1 METDNRPLSIRF
13 EETKTNIAQICNESG
28 LPAFGLAYLLGG
40 LAKEA
45 EALIRKQYENDLEI
59 WKMHNENESD
69 S

>member
-13 EETKTNIAQICNESG
+13 EETKMAIAKICNESG
-28 LPAFGLAYLLGG
+28 LPAFGLAYLLDG

-45 EALIRKQYENDLEI
+45 ESLIRKQYESDLEI
-59 WKMHNENESD
+59 WKTQNESD

>member
-1 METDNRPLSIRF
+1 MA
-13 EETKTNIAQICNESG
+13 IAKICNESG
-28 LPAFGLAYLLGG
+28 LPAFGLAYLLSD

>member
-13 EETKTNIAQICNESG
+13 EETKMKIAKICNESG

-40 LAKEA
+40 LTKEA
-45 EALIRKQYENDLEI
+45 EALINKQYESDLEI
-59 WKMHNENESD
+59 WKANHEAD